1 MAGRGPAR
9 KPASRR
15 ARTNRDDVVVVRL
28 VQAGQPDLPDDVP
41 WPELTR
47 QWWRMWGES
56 PRAEQWDAVTWHEL
70 MMTAYIHAEFV
81 SGNFDRAAELRIRM
95 AKFGATPEDMARL
108 RIVLAE
114 ADEKDRRK
122 SGPEKP
128 QSRFAHL
135 KAVES

>member
-1 MAGRGPAR
+1 
-9 KPASRR
+9 
-15 ARTNRDDVVVVRL
+15 
-28 VQAGQPDLPDDVP
+28 
-41 WPELTR
+41 
-47 QWWRMWGES
+47 
-56 PRAEQWDAVTWHEL
+56 